1 MAPPTRERSST
12 IIEIT
17 GALTIEQVRA
27 IAQESV
33 DVAVPQAVLDGL
45 AVAHLDALQI
55 ARRSNVY
62 GRSTGVGAN
71 KDTPIHGDGGH
82 AIRLLRSHAVD
93 AGHQLPAPPVRAML
107 AVRLNQLAAG
117 GSGIEPRV
125 VEGLVEMLRRDAL
138 PRVHALGAIGT
149 GDLTALAGTAL
160 TLLGEREATAPL
172 APMSPW
178 GPESALSFI
187 SSSALTIGQAALAV
201 SRLQRLDRAWGVVCA
216 LSFRALA
223 GNEEAYSDVAARAS
237 ASPGV
242 VDAAVRLR
250 SLIGEASGPARIQD
264 PYALR
269 IAAITQGVVVTAT
282 ERLAAHV
289 EALMGAAQENPLYV
303 FGPDGA
309 EPSGSVVHHGAF
321 FQAQLVAEVDA
332 TALALAQ
339 TSTVTF
345 SRLRLLNEPT
355 FTGLP
360 PFVGDGAVGASG
372 LMMVEY
378 VAAAA
383 VADIR
388 QSAQPAALGTVVLS
402 RGAEED
408 ASFATQSVA
417 QLEAALDMT
426 ETLIACELLG
436 AVRLVR
442 RRGIAD
448 ELRGAL
454 AEAYTCA
461 ASQFGSNDADR
472 DLRPDLERLT
482 ALLPRIAD
490 LASTYK

>member
-1 MAPPTRERSST
+1 M
-12 IIEIT
+12 
-17 GALTIEQVRA
+17 TIEEVRA
-27 IAQESV
+27 IAEGSRDVVVPPNVLDRLQV
-33 DVAVPQAVLDGL
+33 AHAVARDVAL
-45 AVAHLDALQI
+45 
-55 ARRSNVY
+55 RSRVY
-62 GRSTGVGAN
+62 GRTTGVGAN
-71 KDTPIHGDGGH
+71 KDASVTGDGEH

-93 AGHQLPAPPVRAML
+93 AGPPLAAPAVRAML

-125 VEGLVEMLRRDAL
+125 VEGVADMLRRDAL
-138 PRVHALGAIGT
+138 PSIRTLGGIGT

-160 TLLGEREATAPL
+160 TLLGEREATAAL
-172 APMSPW
+172 TPMSPW
-178 GPESALSFI
+178 GAESALSFI
-187 SSSALTIGQAALAV
+187 SSSALTIGRAALAV
-201 SRLQRLDRAWGVVCA
+201 ARLQRLDRAWSVVCA

-223 GNEEAYSDVAARAS
+223 GNAEAYSDAAARAS
-237 ASPGV
+237 GSAGV
-242 VDAAVRLR
+242 VASAVRLR
-250 SLIGEASGPARIQD
+250 SLIGDSGVPARIQD

-282 ERLAAHV
+282 GRLARTV

-303 FGPDGA
+303 SGADDGPGGTA
-309 EPSGSVVHHGAF
+309 VHHGAF
-321 FQAQLVAEVDA
+321 FQAQLVAELDA

-345 SRLRLLNEPT
+345 SRLRLLNEPA

-388 QSAQPAALGTVVLS
+388 QAAQPAALGTVVLS

-417 QLEAALDMT
+417 QLETALEMT

-436 AVRLVR
+436 AIRLVR
-442 RRGIAD
+442 RRGMAGD
-448 ELRGAL
+448 LTGPL
-454 AEAYTCA
+454 AEAYRCA
-461 ASQFGSNDADR
+461 ASTFGPDDADR
-472 DLRPDLERLT
+472 DLRPDLDRL
-482 ALLPRIAD
+482 AGLIPRIAD
-490 LASTYK
+490 VAGS